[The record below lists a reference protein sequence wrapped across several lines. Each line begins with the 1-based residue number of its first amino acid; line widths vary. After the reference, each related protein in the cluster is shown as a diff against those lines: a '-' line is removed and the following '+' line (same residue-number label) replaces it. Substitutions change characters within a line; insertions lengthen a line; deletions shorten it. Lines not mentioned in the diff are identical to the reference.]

1 MDQGS
6 QQMQMT
12 QSSAHRQQGMKNM
25 WNNHHDE
32 EAVVLPKGHYLQE
45 ATNISK
51 TNRGEGT
58 CQKATDDKT
67 GLLAHTLSF
76 DTNQH
81 SHETCCAHV
90 MHSQAKFIIYS
101 MQGGGN
107 NLLTFL
113 NMQRESLL

>member
-1 MDQGS
+1 
-6 QQMQMT
+6 MQMT

-25 WNNHHDE
+25 RNNHHDE

-45 ATNISK
+45 ASNISK
-51 TNRGEGT
+51 TTGGKE

-76 DTNQH
+76 DTTKH
-81 SHETCCAHV
+81 SHEACCAVV
-90 MHSQAKFIIYS
+90 MYSQAKFIFSS

>member
-1 MDQGS
+1 
-6 QQMQMT
+6 MQMT

-32 EAVVLPKGHYLQE
+32 EAVALPKGHYLQE
-45 ATNISK
+45 ASNISK

-76 DTNQH
+76 DTTQH

-90 MHSQAKFIIYS
+90 MHSQAKFIII
-101 MQGGGN
+101 
-107 NLLTFL
+107 LLYAG
-113 NMQRESLL
+113 RR